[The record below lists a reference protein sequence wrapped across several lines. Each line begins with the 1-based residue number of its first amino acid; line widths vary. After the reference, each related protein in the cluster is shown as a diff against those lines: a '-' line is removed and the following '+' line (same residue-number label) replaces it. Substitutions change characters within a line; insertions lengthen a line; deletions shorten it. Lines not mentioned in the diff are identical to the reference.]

1 MIWALLLIWVVGLIP
16 SGAILLVFEMA
27 AKVGLIRNNAELALL
42 TASWPVLVMIL
53 ISKAIQSAWRR
64 R

>member
-1 MIWALLLIWVVGLIP
+1 MIWALLLIWVAGLIP
-16 SGAILLVFEMA
+16 SGAIILVFEMVA
-27 AKVGLIRNNAELALL
+27 RVGFIRNNAEWALL

-53 ISKAIQSAWRR
+53 ISRAIQSAWRR

>member
-1 MIWALLLIWVVGLIP
+1 MIWALLLIWVVGLVP
-16 SGAILLVFEMA
+16 SAAVLLVFEMT

-42 TASWPVLVMIL
+42 TAGWPVLVMIL

>member
-1 MIWALLLIWVVGLIP
+1 
-16 SGAILLVFEMA
+16 
-27 AKVGLIRNNAELALL
+27 LALL

>member
-1 MIWALLLIWVVGLIP
+1 MIWALLLIWVVGLVP
-16 SGAILLVFEMA
+16 SAAVLLVFEMV
-27 AKVGLIRNNAELALL
+27 AKGGLIRNNAELALL